1 MSHFDDDALL
11 RYRFDT
17 LGRDQALELAEH
29 LRRCADCTSRYADLC
44 RDVDGLGQY
53 TAEPA
58 DPDGLL
64 RRALESVQG
73 EPKKATEP
81 ERPAAR
87 KVTPY
92 PGLPRAAAPAPEPEP
107 EEPERE
113 GTPILELLGV
123 RRGARGRIAR
133 LAAAAAML
141 LTVAYAGL
149 GTAYY
154 AARKVRVNT
163 QLSAE
168 ARWLAGGDAA
178 ATVRVQDMGTGAMV
192 EGADVELALQCGG
205 LRTPLGTVK
214 TGPGGVASPTFLVP
228 DMNAACALEARTR
241 ALGERDLARLEVAV
255 ERQFRIHLGTDKPL
269 YQPGQTIHIRAL
281 ALQHPS
287 QAPAE
292 NQALD
297 FVVRDPKGNR
307 LILEQRVLG
316 KFGVASLPFQLAD
329 DVPLG
334 DYTIEALVGG
344 ATQTIRVKVDRY
356 ALPKFNVAVLPE
368 KDAYLA
374 GETLRATVRAR
385 YFFGKPVAGA
395 EVHAMLVSAA
405 GEVLGK
411 EIAGRTTNEGEL
423 RVEVELPATLAAGG
437 GESVSVQA
445 QVKDA
450 AGQEERKEQA
460 VSVSRDT
467 LRVDVLAADNG
478 ISPGV
483 QNELYVLTSTPDGR
497 PVAAGVELFDR
508 NSGKTL
514 HATTGARGVAL
525 VHVRSDRAPSYEVT
539 AEASDGRRASQAVT
553 LPLHHRSI
561 SMSADKA
568 LYRPGETVK
577 VRVEVQ
583 WDSNIS
589 TVFLDG
595 FRDGQTVL
603 HQEAAVQPDPTMT
616 GPGRGSFA
624 TGGTATFEVRLPP
637 ALTGS
642 LELAASP
649 SPATRPGGGPVST
662 LGWTSRWIAV
672 AEPRALSVTIAPDQ
686 PEYRPGSEAKL
697 RFEVKDAQGKPTA
710 ASLGV
715 AVVDESLFARVAD
728 LPQQARAAF
737 LLEQAMLPTLRG
749 ISAPEV
755 LSSGDWTAEEQAAAS
770 ALFSM
775 VATQVRPQARV
786 EETYRDKQQRWAAE
800 RDAFE
805 ERARVAGLVA
815 GIAIALAALVAL
827 LRAKLGLGGQVIA
840 AGLAGAGCW
849 VAFQEP
855 VLVGVVFLG
864 ALVAAAA
871 RGPSGRP
878 VRRALRYVGA
888 AVLVLLA
895 LFGAFVLLMERRAY
909 ELSPSLDPRAN
920 QGQEAQTSV
929 SFGQSAMRRER
940 GEMLA
945 KKTPGPASGLSTVFG
960 ADDAVGM
967 TIGLG
972 GAGAQMRMRPL
983 SGPSKPS
990 AANAVRTTDL
1000 ETSSPPRRI
1009 ARVREH
1015 FPETM
1020 FVRPELIADER
1031 GVAELTIPV
1040 ADSITAWRVT
1050 AFASSAQGKIG
1061 SAQAP
1066 LKVFQDFFVD
1076 VDAPPA
1082 LVQGDEAEV
1091 PVAVYNYL
1099 SERQAVRLEVQR
1111 EEWFELIGPQTV
1123 TFQVAPGGLEGKP
1136 LRLRALRPG
1145 KHKLTLRAD
1154 GTRTSDAVARELLV
1168 SERGRQVVDAFSGE
1182 LAAGVAVRRAVV
1194 VPDQVPGSLLT
1205 LKLYP
1210 TRTALALDGLEGS
1223 LQMPHGCFEQTSSTH
1238 YPNVLIYDAL
1248 KRSGHL
1254 TAEMEERAR
1263 GYISAGYQRLLT
1275 FEVPGGG
1282 FEWFGRAPA
1291 NQVLT
1296 AYGLLELSDMA
1307 RLFPVDPNVLT
1318 RTQRF
1323 LEMRQ
1328 QADGSWMPDA
1338 HSLSDGLWRSEYA
1351 GRVTVTAY
1359 IAWALAE
1366 SGAKGPAL
1374 GRALDYLARNLD
1386 QTDDAYADALATA
1399 AFSRAGHPS
1408 AATAARRLA
1417 ARAVRE
1423 ETRVK
1428 FTPAAATAY
1437 YGRGA
1442 GGTVETTAMAAMAL
1456 RGGQAEADL
1465 VRGAGEYLIHSRVA
1479 GGAWPSTQA
1488 TILALRAL
1496 LLQSAEQDRDTTVR
1510 VKVNGA
1516 DAGTFAL
1523 QAGATQ
1529 ATVIELGVKARRG
1542 QNVVELE
1549 GDGKAGYQLLSSYV
1563 LPWRQR
1569 GDEESE
1575 PLSLQV
1581 AYGRT
1586 SLRVGDVLPVTVK
1599 LTYRR
1604 PDASGMTMVQL
1615 GLPAG
1620 LVPILDDLAAL
1631 RSAGKLARYEPDART
1646 ISLYL
1651 DRITAGAPVELSLR
1665 LKARGRV
1672 RTSGVESRAYLYYAP
1687 EISAAAPPLALA
1699 VN

>member
-53 TAEPA
+53 AAEPA
-58 DPDGLL
+58 DAEGLL
-64 RRALESVQG
+64 RRALESVGG

-81 ERPAAR
+81 DRPAR
-87 KVTPY
+87 KATPY
-92 PGLPRAAAPAPEPEP
+92 PGPPRVAAPEAEP
-107 EEPERE
+107 EEPAPER
-113 GTPILELLGV
+113 TPVLEFIGV
-123 RRGARGRIAR
+123 RRGARGRVAR
-133 LAAAAAML
+133 LAAAAAVL
-141 LTVAYAGL
+141 LTTAYVGL
-149 GTAYY
+149 GSAYY

-168 ARWLAGGDAA
+168 ARWLAGGEAS
-178 ATVRVQDMGTGAMV
+178 ATVRVQDMAPPGAMV
-192 EGADVELALQCGG
+192 EGADVELALQCGE
-205 LRTPLGTVK
+205 LRVPLGQVK
-214 TGPGGVASPTFLVP
+214 TGPGGFASPTFLVP
-228 DMNAACALEARTR
+228 DMNGQCALEARTR
-241 ALGERDLARLEVAV
+241 ALGEQDTARLDVAV

-281 ALQHPS
+281 ALAHPS

-292 NQALD
+292 NLTLD
-297 FVVRDPKGNR
+297 FVVRDPKDNR

-334 DYTIEALVGG
+334 DYAISAFAGG
-344 ATQTIRVKVDRY
+344 TTETIRVKVDRY

-395 EVHAMLVSAA
+395 EVHALLVSAA

-411 EIAGRTTNEGEL
+411 EIAGRTTNDGEL
-423 RVEVELPATLAAGG
+423 QVAVELPATLAAGG
-437 GESVSVQA
+437 GESVSLQA

-450 AGQEERKEQA
+450 AGQEERKEQG

-467 LRVDVLAADNG
+467 LQVDVLAADNG
-478 ISPGV
+478 ISPGNE
-483 QNELYVLTSTPDGR
+483 NELYVLTSTPDGR
-497 PVAAGVELFDR
+497 PVAATVELVGR
-508 NSGKTL
+508 GSGETL

-525 VHVRSDRAPSYEVT
+525 LHVRPDQEPTYDVT
-539 AEASDGRRASQAVT
+539 AEASDGRRTRRTMT
-553 LPLHHRSI
+553 LPVSYRSI
-561 SMSADKA
+561 SMSVDKA
-568 LYRPGETVK
+568 LYRPGETAK
-577 VRVEVQ
+577 VRVEVRA
-583 WDSNIS
+583 DSNIT

-603 HQEAAVQPDPTMT
+603 HQEASVQPDPAAG
-616 GPGRGSFA
+616 GPARRGAAVS
-624 TGGTATFEVRLPP
+624 GGTATFEVQLPP

-649 SPATRPGGGPVST
+649 SPSTRLLGPLKN
-662 LGWTSRWIAV
+662 LGWASRWIAV

-697 RFEVKDAQGKPTA
+697 RFEVKDAQGKPAA

-737 LLEQAMLPTLRG
+737 LLEQAMLPARRG
-749 ISAPEV
+749 LSAPDV
-755 LSSGDWTAEEQAAAS
+755 LSSGDWTPEEQAAAS

-775 VATQVRPQARV
+775 VPAQERPQARV
-786 EETYRDKQQRWAAE
+786 EATYQAKLQRWHEAH
-800 RDAFE
+800 DAFE
-805 ERARVAGLVA
+805 ERARLASLVA
-815 GIAIALAALVAL
+815 GVAIALAALVAL
-827 LRAKLGLGGQVIA
+827 LRAKLGMGGQVIA

-849 VAFQEP
+849 AAFQEP
-855 VLVGVVFLG
+855 AIAGLVFLG
-864 ALVAAAA
+864 GLVVAAA

-878 VRRALRYVGA
+878 VRRALRYLGA

-895 LFGAFVLLMERRAY
+895 LVGAFALLMERRAFRV
-909 ELSPSLDPRAN
+909 PPVARAKE
-920 QGQEAQTSV
+920 EAEMTAT
-929 SFGQSAMRRER
+929 FGQSAMSKER
-940 GEMLA
+940 SVQML
-945 KKTPGPASGLSTVFG
+945 KKSAPAMGAAGPA
-960 ADDAVGM
+960 AEDAVGM

-972 GAGAQMRMRPL
+972 GAGATPKMAMRML
-983 SGPSKPS
+983 GAPSKPS
-990 AANAVRTTDL
+990 PMNGLRMTELATGA
-1000 ETSSPPRRI
+1000 PPRRI
-1009 ARVREH
+1009 ARVRES

-1020 FVRPELIADER
+1020 FVRPELIAGED

-1099 SERQAVRLEVQR
+1099 SEKQTVRLEVQR
-1111 EEWFELIGPQTV
+1111 EDWFELAGPQTV

-1136 LRLRALRPG
+1136 LRIRALKPG

-1168 SERGRQVVDAFSGE
+1168 SERGHQVVDAFSGE
-1182 LAAGVAVRRAVV
+1182 LAPGAPVRRAVV

-1254 TAEMEERAR
+1254 TAELEARAR

-1307 RLFPVDPNVLT
+1307 RLFPVDPAVLT

-1323 LEMRQ
+1323 LELKQ
-1328 QADGSWMPDA
+1328 QADGSWRPDA
-1338 HSLSDGLWRSEYA
+1338 HAISDGLWRSEYA

-1374 GRALDYLARNLD
+1374 GRALDFLARNLD

-1417 ARAVRE
+1417 ARAARE

-1428 FTPAAATAY
+1428 FVPAAATAY

-1442 GGTVETTAMAAMAL
+1442 GGTVETTALAAMAL

-1465 VRGAGEYLIHSRVA
+1465 VRGAGEYLVHSRVA

-1488 TILALRAL
+1488 TVLALRAL
-1496 LLQSAEQDRDTTVR
+1496 LLQSAEQDRDATVR

-1516 DAGTFAL
+1516 DAGTFKL
-1523 QAGATQ
+1523 EAGSTQ

-1549 GDGKAGYQLLSSYV
+1549 GDSKAGYQLLSSYV

-1581 AYGRT
+1581 AYGRA

-1631 RSAGKLARYEPDART
+1631 RTAGKLARYEPGTRT

-1651 DRITAGAPVELSLR
+1651 DRIAAGAPVELSLR

>member
-1 MSHFDDDALL
+1 MSHYDGDTLL

-29 LRRCADCTSRYADLC
+29 LRRCAECTARYAELC

-53 TAEPA
+53 TAEA
-58 DPDGLL
+58 EDPEGLL
-64 RRALESVQG
+64 RRALSAVHV
-73 EPKKATEP
+73 EPRKATEP
-81 ERPAAR
+81 QAPAR

-92 PGLPRAAAPAPEPEP
+92 PGTQPRVASSGPEPEP
-107 EEPERE
+107 EPEPR
-113 GTPILELLGV
+113 GTPVLEFLGV
-123 RRGARGRIAR
+123 KRGARGRFVR
-133 LAAAAAML
+133 LAAAAAVL
-141 LTVAYAGL
+141 LTTVYAGL

-154 AARKVRVNT
+154 ATQKVRVNT
-163 QLSAE
+163 RLSAE

-178 ATVRVQDMGTGAMV
+178 ATVHVQNVENGAPV
-192 EGADVELALQCGG
+192 EGADVELALQCGD
-205 LRTPLGTVK
+205 LRLPLGKVK
-214 TGPGGVASPTFLVP
+214 TGPSGVAAPTFQVP
-228 DMNAACALEARTR
+228 DTTARCLLEAQAR
-241 ALGERDLARLEVAV
+241 ALGERDTAKLEVAV

-287 QAPAE
+287 QAPAA
-292 NQALD
+292 NQTLD
-297 FVVRDPKGNR
+297 FTVRDPKGNR
-307 LILEQRVLG
+307 LVLEQRVLG
-316 KFGVASLPFQLAD
+316 KFGVASFPFTLAE

-334 DYTIEALVGG
+334 DYAISAYVAGSTE
-344 ATQTIRVKVDRY
+344 TIRVKVDRY
-356 ALPKFNVAVLPE
+356 ALPKFNVAVQAE

-385 YFFGKPVAGA
+385 YFFGKPVARA
-395 EVHAMLVSAA
+395 EVHAMLVGAS

-411 EIAGRTTNEGEL
+411 EITGRTTDEGEL
-423 RVEVELPATLAAGG
+423 RVEVELPDTLAASG
-437 GESVSVQA
+437 GESVTLQA

-467 LRVDVLAADNG
+467 LQVDVLVADG
-478 ISPGV
+478 ALSPG
-483 QNELYVLTSTPDGR
+483 QASTLYVLTSTPDGR
-497 PVAAGVELFDR
+497 PVAASVQLSDR
-508 NSGKTL
+508 NSGETL
-514 HATTGARGVAL
+514 RATTGARGVAL
-525 VHVRSDRAPSYEVT
+525 VHVLPVQAPAYDVT
-539 AEASDGRRASQAVT
+539 AEASDGRRATRVVS
-553 LPLHHRSI
+553 LPMVRRPISI
-561 SMSADKA
+561 DVDKA
-568 LYRPGETVK
+568 LYRPGDTVK
-577 VRVEVQ
+577 VQVDVRA
-583 WDSNIS
+583 DTSLS
-589 TVFLDG
+589 TIWLDG
-595 FRDGQTVL
+595 VRDGQTVL
-603 HQEAAVQPDPTMT
+603 HQEAAVQ
-616 GPGRGSFA
+616 RGLAS
-624 TGGTATFEVRLPP
+624 FEVRLPP
-637 ALTGS
+637 TMAGS
-642 LELAASP
+642 LELIASTPGNAPLGSRYTWP
-649 SPATRPGGGPVST
+649 SRVA
-662 LGWTSRWIAV
+662 RWIAV

-697 RFEVKDAQGKPTA
+697 RFEVKDAQGKPAA

-715 AVVDESLFARVAD
+715 SVVDESLFARMAD
-728 LPQQARAAF
+728 LPEQARAAF
-737 LLEQAMLPTLRG
+737 LLEQAMLAPQRG
-749 ISAPEV
+749 ISASDV
-755 LSSGDWTAEEQAAAS
+755 LSSGDWTDEEQAAAS

-775 VATQVRPQARV
+775 VPSQEPPAAQV
-786 EETYRDKQQRWAAE
+786 EETYRAKQDRWSTDKSE
-800 RDAFE
+800 FE
-805 ERARVAGLVA
+805 ARAQVV
-815 GIAIALAALVAL
+815 GIAVALAALVTL
-827 LRAKLGLGGQVIA
+827 LRARMGA
-840 AGLAGAGCW
+840 AGRVVAAAVVGAGCW
-849 VAFQEP
+849 VAFQQP
-855 VLVGVVFLG
+855 AIAAVVFLG
-864 ALVAAAA
+864 GLLVAAIRSPS
-871 RGPSGRP
+871 RGP
-878 VRRALRYVGA
+878 VLRALKFVGA

-895 LFGAFVLLMERRAY
+895 LVGAGALLMERKISPAVTAAREREMDARP
-909 ELSPSLDPRAN
+909 EL
-920 QGQEAQTSV
+920 
-929 SFGQSAMRRER
+929 GQSAQASASQRKS
-940 GEMLA
+940 LA
-945 KKTPGPASGLSTVFG
+945 YFG
-960 ADDAVGM
+960 APAGDANGFGG

-972 GAGAQMRMRPL
+972 QAAPKMMM
-983 SGPSKPS
+983 KPS
-990 AANAVRTTDL
+990 APMAGHGLRLTEMMNAA
-1000 ETSSPPRRI
+1000 PPRRI
-1009 ARVREH
+1009 VRVREH

-1031 GVAELTIPV
+1031 GVAELTVPV

-1099 SERQAVRLEVQR
+1099 SEKQAVRLEVQR
-1111 EEWFELIGPQTV
+1111 EEWFELLGPQTV
-1123 TFQVAPGGLEGKP
+1123 TFQVPPGGLEGKA
-1136 LRLRALRPG
+1136 LRIRALKPG

-1168 SERGRQVVDAFSGE
+1168 SERGKLVVDAFSGE
-1182 LAAGVAVRRAVV
+1182 VAAGATVRRAVV

-1210 TRTALALDGLEGS
+1210 TRTSLALDGLEGA

-1238 YPNVLIYDAL
+1238 YPNVLISEAL

-1254 TAEMEERAR
+1254 TPEMEERTRALL
-1263 GYISAGYQRLLT
+1263 SAGYQRLLT

-1296 AYGLLELSDMA
+1296 AYGLLELTDTA
-1307 RLFPVDPNVLT
+1307 RLYPVDPAVLA

-1323 LEMRQ
+1323 LESKQ
-1328 QADGSWMPDA
+1328 TADGSWAPDA
-1338 HSLSDGLWRSEYA
+1338 QSLSDGLWRSEYA

-1359 IAWALAE
+1359 VAWALAE
-1366 SGAKGPAL
+1366 SGARGPSL
-1374 GRALDYLARNLD
+1374 NRALEYLARSLD
-1386 QTDDAYADALATA
+1386 QADDAYTDALATA
-1399 AFSRAGHPS
+1399 AFAKAGHP
-1408 AATAARRLA
+1408 AAAMAARRLA
-1417 ARAVRE
+1417 ARAARE

-1428 FTPAAATAY
+1428 FVPRAATAY

-1442 GGTVETTAMAAMAL
+1442 GGAVETTAVAAQAL
-1456 RGGQAEADL
+1456 RGASAEPDL
-1465 VRGAGEYLIHSRVA
+1465 VRGALDYLTYSRSG

-1496 LLQSAEQDRDTTVR
+1496 LQGAEQDRDATVH

-1516 DAGTFAL
+1516 EAGTFKL
-1523 QAGATQ
+1523 EAGATQ

-1549 GDGKAGYQLLSSYV
+1549 SDGQAGYQVLSSYV

-1569 GDEESE
+1569 GDEASE
-1575 PLSLQV
+1575 PLSLEV

-1620 LVPILDDLAAL
+1620 LSPVLDDLAAL
-1631 RSAGKLARYEPDART
+1631 RAAGKLARYEPDART

-1651 DRITAGAPVELSLR
+1651 DRISQGVPVELSLR
-1665 LKARGRV
+1665 LKARGKV
-1672 RTSGVESRAYLYYAP
+1672 RTSGVESRAFLYYAP
-1687 EISAAAPPLALA
+1687 EISAAAPPVALA